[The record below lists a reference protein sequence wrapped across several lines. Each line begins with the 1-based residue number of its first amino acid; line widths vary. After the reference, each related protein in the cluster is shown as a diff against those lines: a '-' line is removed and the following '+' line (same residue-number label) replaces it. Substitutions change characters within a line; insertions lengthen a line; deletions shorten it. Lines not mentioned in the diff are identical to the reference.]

1 MSWRA
6 RAWRQ
11 RRDSCRRRW
20 KRRRC
25 RWRTSRGLASVD
37 IQGRVQLA
45 IPSFFG
51 KGRKGPS
58 DGYRFRSTRPT
69 GCPLTRKDRGPD
81 TGGCPACLHE
91 SVFWLW
97 SHFLT
102 GEWVNKPLNGCSGG
116 GCRRLE
122 PLDWLRRGA
131 QARAACQMRFRLL
144 PCSRR
149 PVRSRLQRRKPRG
162 T

>member
-11 RRDSCRRRW
+11 RRNSCRRRW

-69 GCPLTRKDRGPD
+69 GCPLTRKDRGL
-81 TGGCPACLHE
+81 TPAVARRACMRAF
-91 SVFWLW
+91 SWLW
-97 SHFLT
+97 SHFDR
-102 GEWVNKPLNGCSGG
+102 GMGKQALNGCSGG
-116 GCRRLE
+116 GRRRLE

-144 PCSRR
+144 PCSLR

-162 T
+162 G